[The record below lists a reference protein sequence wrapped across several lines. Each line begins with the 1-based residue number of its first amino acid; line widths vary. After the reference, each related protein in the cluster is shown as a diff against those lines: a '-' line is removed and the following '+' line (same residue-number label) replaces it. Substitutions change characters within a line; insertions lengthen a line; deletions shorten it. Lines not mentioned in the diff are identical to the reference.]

1 MPQDFAKWEAFV
13 RYIFVVSFISLAFAA
28 VQLWFSIHEMV
39 PFWRF
44 WALLPQIMFDL
55 AEILTKGKVPT
66 RQTLF
71 EKSFE
76 ILNIGS
82 NGIHPKFTVFV
93 HFGAPFTAGKP
104 KILLETEI
112 SGKTTFLGIW
122 NNVSLRSQKN
132 HGILIKLSKNIFL
145 VQMGCKL
152 LSGVAPKDFQKF
164 AHSYNRTIHLYF
176 LDAKFQLLGICCS
189 WIYLEEATTFFGSGR
204 FAWDLF
210 FICFISFLF
219 LVTITPVN
227 NVRLS

>member
-1 MPQDFAKWEAFV
+1 MVEIELKKLIFWLILRFFLRMLPYTLWVMPQDFAKWEAFV

-104 KILLETEI
+104 KILLET
-112 SGKTTFLGIW
+112 
-122 NNVSLRSQKN
+122 
-132 HGILIKLSKNIFL
+132 
-145 VQMGCKL
+145 
-152 LSGVAPKDFQKF
+152 
-164 AHSYNRTIHLYF
+164 
-176 LDAKFQLLGICCS
+176 
-189 WIYLEEATTFFGSGR
+189 
-204 FAWDLF
+204 
-210 FICFISFLF
+210 
-219 LVTITPVN
+219 
-227 NVRLS
+227 